1 MLTGQNFVADF
12 HDQRM
17 ALVVEPAGGVIG
29 IRRRLFQDRIGR
41 DHFARD
47 QIGADAEMLQ
57 RALSLRAP

>member
-1 MLTGQNFVADF
+1 
-12 HDQRM
+12 M

-47 QIGADAEMLQ
+47 KIGADAEMLE